1 MTNLNSQNLPLET
14 NMESN
19 IIIKNYNSQK
29 KLNIRIYPS
38 MV

>member
-1 MTNLNSQNLPLET
+1 MTMQKLNSQILPLET

-29 KLNIRIYPS
+29 K
-38 MV
+38 MKH

>member
-1 MTNLNSQNLPLET
+1 MQNLNSQTLPLET

-29 KLNIRIYPS
+29 MKH
-38 MV
+38 